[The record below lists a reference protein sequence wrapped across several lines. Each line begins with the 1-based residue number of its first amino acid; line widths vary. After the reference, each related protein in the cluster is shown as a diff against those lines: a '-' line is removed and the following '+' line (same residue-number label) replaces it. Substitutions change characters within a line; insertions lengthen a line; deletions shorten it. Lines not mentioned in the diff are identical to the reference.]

1 MRNRLSFVDT
11 EPPNEPP
18 QHTKAQ
24 GNSAE
29 KSAFSRYYVAHKIH
43 KGSLIVLLQ
52 ELKSKKNRFSHA
64 QLQIT
69 KDYMQETYQPLSKM

>member
-1 MRNRLSFVDT
+1 MASFDIFCPIVRNRLSFVDT
-11 EPPNEPP
+11 EHPNEPP

-43 KGSLIVLLQ
+43 KVSLIVVLQ

-64 QLQIT
+64 QLF
-69 KDYMQETYQPLSKM
+69 

>member
-1 MRNRLSFVDT
+1 MASFDIFCPIVRNRLSFVDT

-43 KGSLIVLLQ
+43 KFSLIVVLQ
-52 ELKSKKNRFSHA
+52 VLKSKKNKFSHA
-64 QLQIT
+64 QLF
-69 KDYMQETYQPLSKM
+69 

>member
-24 GNSAE
+24 GNSVE

-43 KGSLIVLLQ
+43 KVSSIVVLQ
-52 ELKSKKNRFSHA
+52 DLK
-64 QLQIT
+64 
-69 KDYMQETYQPLSKM
+69 

>member
-1 MRNRLSFVDT
+1 MASFDIFCPIVLNRLSFVDT

-24 GNSAE
+24 GNSSE

-43 KGSLIVLLQ
+43 IKFL
-52 ELKSKKNRFSHA
+52 
-64 QLQIT
+64 
-69 KDYMQETYQPLSKM
+69 